1 MISDVSDKVKKFLEE
16 NLEAERRTEGIRIV
30 SVGRT
35 NSGWVAEAEV
45 AAKNLLLPE
54 YRVFEK
60 EHYVVKLD
68 ANLEIA
74 SYKRVKNSE
83 EELESS
89 EYGS

>member
-1 MISDVSDKVKKFLEE
+1 M
-16 NLEAERRTEGIRIV
+16 EGIRIV
-30 SVGRT
+30 SVDKT

-45 AAKNLLLPE
+45 AVKNLVLPE

-60 EHYVVKLD
+60 EHYIVKLD
-68 ANLEIA
+68 ANLEIS

-83 EELESS
+83 EESESS